1 MNASN
6 SRPAGGRGARGR
18 GRKWWM
24 WGNQF
29 YFCFFFLP
37 WAPANVCIFRW
48 AGGGEVAT
56 EGGKDGGKGDEL
68 QAFPCFFFF
77 LWWGDRK
84 RAAQGQQLSS
94 QHAANR
100 VEGGK
105 WDFQVRGSDVAS
117 SLFVFPL
124 EPCSL
129 FYFFMSLQTKPANQ
143 TCPDMA
149 SPGFYRWFP
158 VSRGGA
164 AHSHHSLTQLFY
176 SKETS
181 SNPHHFLC
189 ACSVSLFRKVP
200 DGLFKCLRYRYGN
213 QYPPSILAW
222 VCRDWRQLESVR
234 GAASSFS
241 YYQRLAG

>member
-1 MNASN
+1 M
-6 SRPAGGRGARGR
+6 
-18 GRKWWM
+18 
-24 WGNQF
+24 
-29 YFCFFFLP
+29 FFFLSLMGGQKEGSAGTAVVFP
-37 WAPANVCIFRW
+37 TSSQQ
-48 AGGGEVAT
+48 GGGWKMRFSGER
-56 EGGKDGGKGDEL
+56 KWR
-68 QAFPCFFFF
+68 AFGFKFVCFSSGTMFF
-77 LWWGDRK
+77 
-84 RAAQGQQLSS
+84 
-94 QHAANR
+94 
-100 VEGGK
+100 
-105 WDFQVRGSDVAS
+105 
-117 SLFVFPL
+117 
-124 EPCSL
+124 L

-164 AHSHHSLTQLFY
+164 THSHHSLTHLFY

-189 ACSVSLFRKVP
+189 ASSVSLFRKVP
-200 DGLFKCLRYRYGN
+200 DGLFKCLRYLYGN

>member
-6 SRPAGGRGARGR
+6 SRPAEGRGARGR

-29 YFCFFFLP
+29 YFWVFFLP
-37 WAPANVCIFRW
+37 WAPANVCIFRR

-94 QHAANR
+94 QHPANR

-105 WDFQVRGSDVAS
+105 WDFQVRGSDVRLAS

-124 EPCSL
+124 EPCFFL

-149 SPGFYRWFP
+149 SPGFSADFLFLVAAPLTRITPWPTCFIPKKHHPTRITSCVPVQFP
-158 VSRGGA
+158 
-164 AHSHHSLTQLFY
+164 
-176 SKETS
+176 S
-181 SNPHHFLC
+181 SERCPTVYL
-189 ACSVSLFRKVP
+189 SVCDISMATNIRP
-200 DGLFKCLRYRYGN
+200 R
-213 QYPPSILAW
+213 S
-222 VCRDWRQLESVR
+222 
-234 GAASSFS
+234 
-241 YYQRLAG
+241 